1 MSAANKSGEQDV
13 APRGGDLAAR
23 ATSVPTVELGPVH
36 HVSINVADVEVAA
49 PFYTDVLGMAVLPR
63 PDFGFNGRWLRTP
76 GGGEVHLI
84 EVEGWVPPA
93 GQHWAFR
100 VDDIDTAVAE
110 LRERGV
116 EVADPRPLPGTP
128 ARQTFFFDPAGNMI
142 ELNQPA

>member
-1 MSAANKSGEQDV
+1 M
-13 APRGGDLAAR
+13 
-23 ATSVPTVELGPVH
+23 ELGPVH
-36 HVSINVADVEVAA
+36 HVSINVADVETAA

-93 GQHWAFR
+93 GQHWAFK
-100 VDDIDTAVAE
+100 VDDIDAAVAE

-116 EVADPRPLPGTP
+116 EVAEPKPLPETP

>member
-1 MSAANKSGEQDV
+1 MS
-13 APRGGDLAAR
+13 
-23 ATSVPTVELGPVH
+23 TVELGPVH
-36 HVSINVADVEVAA
+36 HVSINVADAEVAA

-93 GQHWAFR
+93 GQHWAFK
-100 VDDIDTAVAE
+100 VDDIDAAVAE

-116 EVADPRPLPGTP
+116 EVSDPRPLPGTP